1 MLSCLNIFIKLLL
14 LIYLFTL
21 TIFYFRSL
29 ADRNCLLSFSS
40 LSLVG
45 DNSLQIGPW
54 IQSYEFENHY
64 NEMYPPELIFK
75 KESTSYTETTFLDL
89 HLCLNEG
96 QIQTSFYDKKNSYN
110 FNVVRFPHKSST
122 IPSKMFLQPLV
133 QKYFESV

>member
-1 MLSCLNIFIKLLL
+1 MLSCLNLFIKLLL

-54 IQSYEFENHY
+54 I
-64 NEMYPPELIFK
+64 
-75 KESTSYTETTFLDL
+75 
-89 HLCLNEG
+89 
-96 QIQTSFYDKKNSYN
+96 
-110 FNVVRFPHKSST
+110 
-122 IPSKMFLQPLV
+122 
-133 QKYFESV
+133 